1 MLSLGIVAAVLVFDL
16 IWAVLHRDRETTL
29 KEAAAWTT
37 LYVSA
42 AIIFGI
48 SLQNWGTQ
56 QASKEFFAG
65 WITVY
70 SLSIDNLF
78 IFMVA
83 FSASRWRSKRS

>member
-1 MLSLGIVAAVLVFDL
+1 MADAQIWTISLIAVGAVLLFDL

-42 AIIFGI
+42 AITFGI
-48 SLQNWGTQ
+48 TLQNWGTP

-65 WITVY
+65 WITEY

-78 IFMVA
+78 I
-83 FSASRWRSKRS
+83 